1 MHDRTEITLSRIA
14 EITCGRVVGDGSR
27 LVCGVSSPE
36 NARADMLCIVWEKRL
51 LRHIPDGVPVLSG
64 RGLIEGRD
72 GVEAD
77 HPKVALPGILP
88 LFDRRRAPSPGI
100 HASAVV
106 HESCTIGADVS
117 IGPGC
122 VVSKGSRIG
131 DRCVLQANVFV
142 GEGVSVGD
150 DTRLEA
156 GVVLQDFTE
165 IGCRVT
171 IHSGAR
177 IGCDGFGFIP
187 QASGVW
193 EKIPQIG
200 IAVIEDDVEVGAN
213 GSIDRATFGVTR
225 IGAGTKLGALV
236 HVAHNC
242 EIGKNCI
249 LAGYVV
255 LGGSTK
261 VGDGCILAGL
271 AGVSDHVTIGKGV
284 TIAGR
289 SGVTKDIPDG
299 VTVSG
304 FPAQERGQEN
314 RLQASLRRVPSYL
327 ERLRDL
333 EREIERLKSAQEDR

>member
-1 MHDRTEITLSRIA
+1 MEITLSRVA
-14 EITCGRVVGDGSR
+14 ELTGGRLVGDGSR
-27 LVCGVSSPE
+27 IVRGLCSPGD
-36 NARADMLCIVWEKRL
+36 ARDDMLCVVWEKGL
-51 LRHIPDGVPVLSG
+51 LLHVPDGVPVLSVKG
-64 RGLIEGRD
+64 AVEGRD
-72 GVEAD
+72 GVEMD
-77 HPKVALPGILP
+77 QPKLALSRILP
-88 LFDRRRAPSPGI
+88 LFDRRRPPEPGV
-100 HASAVV
+100 HASAAV
-106 HESCTIGADVS
+106 HESCIMGKDVS

-122 VVSKGSRIG
+122 VISKGAVVG

-142 GEGVSVGD
+142 GEGVLVGD

-165 IGCRVT
+165 IGCRVV
-171 IHSGAR
+171 IHSGVR

-187 QASGVW
+187 RASGTW

-200 IAVIEDDVEVGAN
+200 IVVIEDDVEIGAN
-213 GSIDRATFGVTR
+213 CSIDRATFGATR

-242 EIGKNCI
+242 EIGKNCVMV
-249 LAGYVV
+249 GYVAF
-255 LGGSTK
+255 GGSTK
-261 VGDGCILAGL
+261 IGDGCILAGQVGI
-271 AGVSDHVTIGKGV
+271 ADHVTIGKGV

-304 FPAQERGQEN
+304 FPAREHREEN
-314 RLQASLRRVPSYL
+314 RFQASLRRVPSYL

-333 EREIERLKSAQEDR
+333 EREVERLKSAPEDR